1 MKRRLILLAWYRHWR
16 AFWFYQWNW
25 AWTFYAGRGTT
36 DQQRHCCIRCWRQL
50 TWSRCE
56 DPWRCICCS
65 NALPKDIKHFPGLQ
79 QQRLLALHFWT
90 TSVFDGWILFGPD
103 SLKAGTRSNGAKVN
117 VVSCYIWHHYLPR
130 GRASWRTMRTRVTCF
145 VFFFYKLKKLKF
157 LAKYSSP
164 LAVTTWSH
172 HPQNINRPEPYEWM
186 HAPMKSSTHEYFFIL
201 QKKII
206 IRTADTD
213 VVVLAISVV
222 E

>member
-16 AFWFYQWNW
+16 AFWFHQWKW

-79 QQRLLALHFWT
+79 QRRLLALHFWT
-90 TSVFDGWILFGPD
+90 TSVFDGWIVFGPD

-117 VVSCYIWHHYLPR
+117 VVSCYIWHHYLPP

-145 VFFFYKLKKLKF
+145 CF
-157 LAKYSSP
+157 L
-164 LAVTTWSH
+164 
-172 HPQNINRPEPYEWM
+172 
-186 HAPMKSSTHEYFFIL
+186 FFINW
-201 QKKII
+201 KKNSSFSQNTRLHLRWQRGLII
-206 IRTADTD
+206 HNFFIDLNRMSGCMHPWKVRHTS
-213 VVVLAISVV
+213 ISSYYRRR
-222 E
+222 